1 MRVRLLSMHA
11 ACSDKYP
18 LPLIH
23 SLWCSGGDE
32 RDDASGGDSDSGDD
46 LMSAG
51 GGRDTVMASE
61 TLAAAAPSAE
71 VAVAA
76 AAPSAERALA
86 AAAAPSAERALAA
99 AAAPSAERAL
109 AAAAAPSAECALGL
123 GLAVQGE
130 AAARSEFLAAVQA
143 SMQAAMS
150 TYAAYMLASAHEKAR
165 AINAAAEIRCVGGAT
180 TLAWFKFLLRYDVYM
195 AVHLTALCNIY
206 QERATICDH
215 HHTRD
220 QLERV
225 KCKNRDRRGEVFAI
239 RGEQCGS

>member
-1 MRVRLLSMHA
+1 
-11 ACSDKYP
+11 
-18 LPLIH
+18 
-23 SLWCSGGDE
+23 
-32 RDDASGGDSDSGDD
+32 
-46 LMSAG
+46 MSAG

-109 AAAAAPSAECALGL
+109 AAAAAPSAERALAAAAAPSAERALAAAAAPSAECALGL

-130 AAARSEFLAAVQA
+130 AAARSDFLAAVQA

-180 TLAWFKFLLRYDVYM
+180 LAWFKFLLRYDVYM

-206 QERATICDH
+206 QERAAICDH
-215 HHTRD
+215 RHTRD
-220 QLERV
+220 
-225 KCKNRDRRGEVFAI
+225 
-239 RGEQCGS
+239 